1 MTCHDI
7 HHSYDFKIYE
17 KIKAECTKP
26 DGLCNGCLEKLAEYR
41 QRKQARKPGEVTDE
55 MVEVAYTEFRKI
67 TSYNPKE
74 RMRRAM
80 QAALR
85 LVEC

>member
-1 MTCHDI
+1 M
-7 HHSYDFKIYE
+7 YE
-17 KIKAECTKP
+17 KFKSQCSSASES
-26 DGLCNGCLEKLAEYR
+26 LCELCVKELALAR